1 MRPIGYVTVSAGE
14 VLETAAYAVPEN
26 QFSVQVAVAGEN
38 FAGGSVDVKT
48 VMPDQNREWLSET
61 VAVSLNLSDGCFSTA
76 EGDSFFEADGSAY
89 GLYRMDFRMTANGWV
104 CLFAGETFRVNIP
117 EGASV
122 AVSVSAG
129 EGESV
134 SIDSLVL
141 LGNLSGQADVYKT
154 PVTLVKKQ

>member
-1 MRPIGYVTVSAGE
+1 
-14 VLETAAYAVPEN
+14 
-26 QFSVQVAVAGEN
+26 
-38 FAGGSVDVKT
+38 
-48 VMPDQNREWLSET
+48 
-61 VAVSLNLSDGCFSTA
+61 
-76 EGDSFFEADGSAY
+76 
-89 GLYRMDFRMTANGWV
+89 MTANGWV
-104 CLFAGETFRVNIP
+104 CLFAGETFRVNIR